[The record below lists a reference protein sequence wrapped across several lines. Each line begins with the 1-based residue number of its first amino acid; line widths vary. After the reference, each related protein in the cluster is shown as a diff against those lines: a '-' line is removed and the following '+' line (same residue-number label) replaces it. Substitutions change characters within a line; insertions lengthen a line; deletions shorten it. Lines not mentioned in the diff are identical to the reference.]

1 MKTPSRF
8 DGKKYLNSIPTSM
21 SGNYGR
27 MLRNWLLGKE
37 ERNPRRP
44 LGPFG
49 PMRQYWPSQYLA
61 LPCALR
67 GLGTLLP

>member
-44 LGPFG
+44 LGPFRADAAVLAE
-49 PMRQYWPSQYLA
+49 PVPSA
-61 LPCALR
+61 ALR
-67 GLGTLLP
+67 VTWFGHSTT